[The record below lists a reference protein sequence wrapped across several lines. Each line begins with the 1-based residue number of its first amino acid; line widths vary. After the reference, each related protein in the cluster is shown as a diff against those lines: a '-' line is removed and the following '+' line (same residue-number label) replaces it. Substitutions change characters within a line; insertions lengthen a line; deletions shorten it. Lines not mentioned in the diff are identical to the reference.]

1 MQNFMLTWPFC
12 SAKARFAND
21 PVRSKTVTSPWPPWR
36 LPTPVDEGF
45 EDPRKILHS
54 KFTHGF
60 IFNLLYKAVHGE
72 KINDFV
78 TSLAVHLLE
87 LAVTFPQKEGFN
99 SGKV

>member
-1 MQNFMLTWPFC
+1 M
-12 SAKARFAND
+12 
-21 PVRSKTVTSPWPPWR
+21 TSPWPPWR

-99 SGKV
+99 SGKVIVEFEMTPVFVFLMAHFFRYCNV